1 MTDQNTVPIVCDMTQ
16 APDTEGDRLAEYQD
30 LIAQALL
37 ARERTVEGFRFRFRD
52 DDGIEPW
59 VRDLAA
65 REQACCA
72 FFTFTV
78 TRVGGEVLLDGTV
91 VDDDTARA
99 VMDEF
104 YELPVTLAEEGIN
117 PQAIEDRFTRLGLR
131 VERFDHVR

>member
-1 MTDQNTVPIVCDMTQ
+1 MTGPNTIPIVCDMTQ
-16 APDTEGDRLAEYQD
+16 APDTEADRLAEYQKVF
-30 LIAQALL
+30 AEALL
-37 ARERTVEGFRFRFRD
+37 AQERTVEGFRFRFRA
-52 DDGIEPW
+52 DDGIESW

-99 VMDEF
+99 VLEEF
-104 YELPVTLAEEGIN
+104 YALPETLGEPGTTPE
-117 PQAIEDRFTRLGLR
+117 AIEDRFTRHGLQ

>member
-16 APDTEGDRLAEYQD
+16 APDTETDRLAEYQRVF
-30 LIAQALL
+30 AEALV

-78 TRVGGEVLLDGTV
+78 TRAGGEVLLDGTV

-104 YELPVTLAEEGIN
+104 YELPVTLAEADIT
-117 PQAIEDRFTRLGLR
+117 PQALEDRFTRLGLR